1 MSRNKRRTGIF
12 DLNDIIGSI
21 QLPNFNGAFQQ
32 DDTELI
38 APPKILVDV
47 TEVKEGKKGIKVAN
61 ALLIVKEQMR
71 LSGVRKA
78 TVKEYIYTFNRL
90 VEAMRIEFLYEIT
103 LEVIFN
109 WLSKL
114 GDISEVSKQ
123 NRLRVIKAV
132 LNRFYDNGWLEKNFW
147 KDVCIRVDTKIKL
160 PADEKQLSILLSLLD
175 MTDFIQFRDAVAIQT
190 IFKTGIRM
198 NTLIQL
204 KEKHIDFETNSLLL
218 TGDIDDYEC
227 RAWICIDTIITI
239 VFRDIGN
246 Y

>member
-1 MSRNKRRTGIF
+1 
-12 DLNDIIGSI
+12 
-21 QLPNFNGAFQQ
+21 
-32 DDTELI
+32 
-38 APPKILVDV
+38 
-47 TEVKEGKKGIKVAN
+47 
-61 ALLIVKEQMR
+61 MR

-90 VEAMRIEFLYEIT
+90 VEAIEIEFLDEIT

-114 GDISEVSKQ
+114 GDISDVSKQ

-147 KDVCIRVDTKIKL
+147 KDVRIRVDTRSKL

-175 MTDFIQFRDAVAIQT
+175 MTDFIQFRDAVAILT

-204 KEKHIDFETNSLLL
+204 EEKHIDFETNSLLL
-218 TGDIDDYEC
+218 TGDIMKNHEVLKLPFDDELAIYLK
-227 RAWICIDTIITI
+227 RLIAQNDIIRKHYKKRNRVIFLSKFGDSLDVETKPCAI
-239 VFRDIGN
+239 TKGSHTTPKSIN
-246 Y
+246 